1 MLTRI
6 ITGIV
11 GIALMAF
18 IIQTG
23 GTLFAAS
30 VLVLSLVAWF
40 EYVQAF
46 SHKGGNLTFVLG
58 LISLVLLW
66 GCAWLGNAEEFMAV
80 SLFILLIVLL
90 ESVLLHGRVPFDGAC
105 ISIAGIFYVG
115 FPFSHLLML
124 RFLREGYDRTQ
135 ACSLQCH
142 RRRDHMRKLL

>member
-46 SHKGGNLTFVLG
+46 SHRGGNLTFVLG

-66 GCAWLGNAEEFMAV
+66 GCAWLGNDGEMLLV
-80 SLFILLIVLL
+80 ISGTVLLILLA
-90 ESVLLHGRVPFDGAC
+90 SVLLHGRISFVDAC
-105 ISIAGIFYVG
+105 TSIAGILYFGLSFGYVVQ
-115 FPFSHLLML
+115 L
-124 RFLREGYDRTQ
+124 RFLDPEV
-135 ACSLQCH
+135 
-142 RRRDHMRKLL
+142 LLAISSSAAR